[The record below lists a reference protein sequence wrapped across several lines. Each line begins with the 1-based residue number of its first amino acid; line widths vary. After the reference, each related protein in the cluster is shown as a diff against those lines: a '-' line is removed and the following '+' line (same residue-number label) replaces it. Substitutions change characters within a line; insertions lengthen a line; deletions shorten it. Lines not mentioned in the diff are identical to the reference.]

1 MGPVFKTISP
11 VLSAP
16 TVCMVGL
23 PLGLS
28 VLREHEASLCPIGI
42 SFDALIPR
50 KLLRS
55 MSADDHPGYRR
66 LFQRAFRDD
75 VVEACLPEIEGIV
88 GSGLSQLAD
97 ESVRSAPR
105 GLAPRSY
112 LESLVLTAF
121 LQLFFGL
128 TPDSVRAE
136 AAATQLLHI
145 GQDVGGRI
153 GGRRYRKVA
162 LAADGLASI
171 IREQG
176 ALLCDGQQ
184 SGTEPPRSFLEAL
197 LRERP
202 DALDDP
208 TITFNLV
215 FLARTAATDVT
226 GLLHWILKM
235 LGDNQEWIGAL
246 RASTDRTDLAQRV
259 VMETL
264 RLEQSELLFRTVR
277 EEINV
282 GGYVVPAG
290 WHLRVCVRESH
301 QDQSVFDRPE
311 RFDPDRFQ
319 RRYNRQQYS
328 PLVRR
333 GTPASGRGRSTRSQ
347 ALSSSKSRP
356 AMTSSSPPMATS
368 SSTNTGDRAAATGS
382 FSGPVLR
389 SRRSCSHRR
398 LGLSEAGRRAQ
409 CLLWRAGV
417 GFEPVRVAPSA
428 VFKSARSVPNPDE
441 FGPPPY
447 RSILLVPADYGG
459 LGTNLVQ
466 V

>member
-1 MGPVFKTISP
+1 MGSRRVGCRLSQSCPLWITSSTRKHPGDPVFKTISP

-42 SFDALIPR
+42 SFDALIPW

-128 TPDSVRAE
+128 TPDSVRAK

-301 QDQSVFDRPE
+301 QDQSVFDRP
-311 RFDPDRFQ
+311 DD
-319 RRYNRQQYS
+319 
-328 PLVRR
+328 
-333 GTPASGRGRSTRSQ
+333 STRPLPTTIQ
-347 ALSSSKSRP
+347 PPTVFPLGAQGHTCLGARTIHALAGSFVEQV
-356 AMTSSSPPMATS
+356 
-368 SSTNTGDRAAATGS
+368 ATGYDLVVS
-382 FSGPVLR
+382 SDGDLEFDQHWRPGRHYRIVLR
-389 SRRSCSHRR
+389 PRT
-398 LGLSEAGRRAQ
+398 A
-409 CLLWRAGV
+409 
-417 GFEPVRVAPSA
+417 
-428 VFKSARSVPNPDE
+428 
-441 FGPPPY
+441 
-447 RSILLVPADYGG
+447 
-459 LGTNLVQ
+459 
-466 V
+466 